1 MEKSENSSKTEGNT
15 MGLFDIIFG
24 NRPKVKEK
32 QTESFKML
40 DGYVPRFTDW
50 NGELYENELI
60 RSAIHARAT
69 HISKLRV
76 ETKGA
81 ARPALQNKMKHGP
94 NQLQTWSQFMYR
106 LSTLLDIYN
115 TAFIVPI
122 YDEYGEPSGVF
133 TPLPHKCE
141 VVQYDG
147 VQYLRY
153 EFHWHERAAV
163 ELDYCGIMTK
173 FQHKSDFFGET
184 NNALFPTMDLI
195 HIQNQGIEEG
205 VKSAA
210 SYRFMAKVNNFTR
223 DDDLA
228 NERKRFTEQ
237 NFSKEA
243 AGGGLLLF
251 PNTYNDIRQ
260 IDVKPWV
267 IDADQMSQ
275 IRANVFEYFG
285 VNEDVLT
292 NKAYGDAW
300 SAFYEGAI
308 EPFAVQ
314 FSEVMTK
321 MLFTLREQSQGNLVM
336 ATANRL
342 QYMSNADKLN
352 VSAQLLDRGI
362 MSINDVR
369 DIWNLTPVDG
379 GDNRIIRGE
388 YYNASERI
396 NGNEEGTQSV

>member
-1 MEKSENSSKTEGNT
+1 

-24 NRPKVKEK
+24 NRPKERGVE
-32 QTESFKML
+32 TSFKML
-40 DGYVPRFTDW
+40 NGYAPKFTSW
-50 NGELYENELI
+50 HGELYENELI
-60 RSAIHARAT
+60 RAAIHARAT

-76 ETKGA
+76 ETQGA
-81 ARPALQNKMKHGP
+81 AKPSLQTKLWHGP
-94 NQLQTWSQFMYR
+94 NQFQTWSQFLYR

-122 YDEYGEPSGVF
+122 YDRYGEPSGVF
-133 TPLPHKCE
+133 TPLPKKCE
-141 VVQYDG
+141 IVAFGG
-147 VQYLRY
+147 VPYLRY
-153 EFHWHERAAV
+153 EFYWHEKAAI
-163 ELDYCGIMTK
+163 ELEYCGIMTK
-173 FQHKSDFFGET
+173 FQHRDDFFGES
-184 NNALFPTMDLI
+184 NAALFPTMDLI

-223 DDDLA
+223 SDDLA
-228 NERKRFTEQ
+228 NERRRFTEE
-237 NFSKEA
+237 NFTRESK
-243 AGGGLLLF
+243 GGGLLLF
-251 PNTYNDIRQ
+251 PNTYSDIKQ
-260 IDVKPWV
+260 VEVKPWV
-267 IDADQMSQ
+267 VDAEQMRQ
-275 IRANVFEYFG
+275 IKDNVFEYFG
-285 VNEDVLT
+285 MNEDVLT
-292 NKAYGDAW
+292 NKAFGDAW

-321 MLFTLREQSQGNLVM
+321 MIFTFREQSQGNRVM

-369 DIWNLTPVDG
+369 DIWNLPPVDG
-379 GDNRIIRGE
+379 GAARIIRGE
-388 YYNASERI
+388 YYNADEKI
-396 NGNEEGTQSV
+396 TEDDDEPEPGIQDDGTQSG